1 MAVLPGLVLHTPTGA
16 LTHEAQQVMKGESV
30 QLVHPATTHLS

>member
-1 MAVLPGLVLHTPTGA
+1 VLHTPTGA